1 MTDIAIG
8 NTKYGFKQ
16 RKRVPKRKVKVGGT
30 YECNHHKFEGD
41 LTVQVVKALE
51 NSVVAKITFCHNPD
65 DDKMQQE
72 LLDRIVV
79 SYKYL
84 REV

>member
-16 RKRVPKRKVKVGGT
+16 RKRVPKRKVQVGET

-41 LTVQVVKALE
+41 ITIQVIKTLE
-51 NSVVAKITFCHNPD
+51 NSVVGKITYCHNSD

-79 SYKYL
+79 SYKCL